1 MDKDDLINFIPS
13 VFWWQG
19 FISAMLSFSNRRL
32 KTDFLSD
39 IISEGLEVFSH
50 IQNSVNIA
58 YYELVDGEFI
68 FCKELKIDPHYS
80 FNHANNLSILIENN
94 IVATVLTGGKV
105 FFQKSD
111 SNIIPQFNLLLLPI
125 YFSAKIY
132 GIIFIYLNNTHFYP
146 DNISINLISSHCHQF
161 AAYISNYYLLKEVD
175 NLNKNLSQK
184 IYQKSLDE
192 RRKRAEISK
201 ILDSINTAILLI
213 DRDTFQILNCNLVT
227 LQILNCENEDLINKK
242 RTDFISNNSE
252 LKNWVHLY
260 SKGNCETNFI
270 TPNKTKLDIITHLRE
285 ISIDDKIYLLESFI
299 DITNVK
305 ITKNTLKKH
314 TDLLI
319 GLSDSTH
326 SLLTI
331 QDIEKAI
338 NSSISILGKATNS
351 DRVFICKNFDN
362 KEMSLKFEWLNKN
375 IKAIKNNPELNKLN
389 FGKPSTISYYNKLEN
404 ELAIK
409 INVKDFHSAEKR
421 FLDSIGVKSLIAVPI
436 KFDNEFWGI
445 IGLNDCNTEREWS
458 DLEERILKAAASSI
472 GGIIQ
477 KERYIKE
484 LKFAKIKA
492 EKSDKIKSDFLAQIS
507 HEIRTPL
514 NTILNFSNIIEMEV
528 EDFIND
534 DLRSYFNSV
543 RSAGARIV
551 RTVDLI
557 LNMSEIQNGDYSP
570 SKKEV
575 NIFDIVQQIYYQ
587 LKPQAKLKNLDFQL
601 KNFNQDLTVV
611 TDDYAINQV
620 FSNLIDNAIKFT
632 EKGKVVVE
640 YNQNENFHNI
650 AIKDTGIGISKDYI
664 PHLFTPFSQ
673 EEHGY
678 TRRFEGNGLGL
689 ALVKQYCNYNNLHL
703 SYTTKKNKG
712 TTFIV
717 SIPKK

>member
-1 MDKDDLINFIPS
+1 
-13 VFWWQG
+13 
-19 FISAMLSFSNRRL
+19 
-32 KTDFLSD
+32 
-39 IISEGLEVFSH
+39 
-50 IQNSVNIA
+50 
-58 YYELVDGEFI
+58 
-68 FCKELKIDPHYS
+68 
-80 FNHANNLSILIENN
+80 
-94 IVATVLTGGKV
+94 
-105 FFQKSD
+105 
-111 SNIIPQFNLLLLPI
+111 
-125 YFSAKIY
+125 
-132 GIIFIYLNNTHFYP
+132 
-146 DNISINLISSHCHQF
+146 
-161 AAYISNYYLLKEVD
+161 
-175 NLNKNLSQK
+175 
-184 IYQKSLDE
+184 
-192 RRKRAEISK
+192 
-201 ILDSINTAILLI
+201 
-213 DRDTFQILNCNLVT
+213 
-227 LQILNCENEDLINKK
+227 
-242 RTDFISNNSE
+242 
-252 LKNWVHLY
+252 
-260 SKGNCETNFI
+260 
-270 TPNKTKLDIITHLRE
+270 
-285 ISIDDKIYLLESFI
+285 
-299 DITNVK
+299 
-305 ITKNTLKKH
+305 
-314 TDLLI
+314 
-319 GLSDSTH
+319 
-326 SLLTI
+326 
-331 QDIEKAI
+331 
-338 NSSISILGKATNS
+338 
-351 DRVFICKNFDN
+351 
-362 KEMSLKFEWLNKN
+362 
-375 IKAIKNNPELNKLN
+375 
-389 FGKPSTISYYNKLEN
+389 
-404 ELAIK
+404 
-409 INVKDFHSAEKR
+409 
-421 FLDSIGVKSLIAVPI
+421 
-436 KFDNEFWGI
+436 
-445 IGLNDCNTEREWS
+445 
-458 DLEERILKAAASSI
+458 LEERILKAAASSI

-620 FSNLIDNAIKFT
+620 FSNLIYNAIKFT

-664 PHLFTPFSQ
+664 PQLFTPFSQ